1 MTASTDTKAAQ
12 VGGTHY
18 SDTAARCPHCDGE
31 IQHWDLYSNAPGLVY
46 SATKHITRHRQ
57 KGGKQDLLKAITEI
71 QKIIEQE
78 YPDNSRVPAN
88 NQSKRFDHRDIEAIR
103 ASELILE
110 IDYVLILRRDT
121 LMGTPL
127 PEEIMRDEW
136 AGTRGGAAHTESA
149 HPDLL
154 PLDNSPEAV
163 LARANAFA
171 SHRPND
177 DVPTGWV
184 LELTVSQKT
193 WHFRSDKGSKGWSE
207 EYATRSSALDA
218 LIITAIAANR

>member
-1 MTASTDTKAAQ
+1 MTASKDTKAAQ

-78 YPDNSRVPAN
+78 YPE
-88 NQSKRFDHRDIEAIR
+88 KK
-103 ASELILE
+103 
-110 IDYVLILRRDT
+110 
-121 LMGTPL
+121 

-136 AGTRGGAAHTESA
+136 AGTRGGAAHAESA
-149 HPDLL
+149 HHDLL

-171 SHRPND
+171 TAHPDD
-177 DVPTGWV
+177 DVPLGWAIRKFTGVGNDEEYWR
-184 LELTVSQKT
+184 
-193 WHFRSDKGSKGWSE
+193 FRRCRGGDTRWSDK
-207 EYATRSSALDA
+207 YTTRSEVLAMLTKRVDE
-218 LIITAIAANR
+218 NRLS

>member
-1 MTASTDTKAAQ
+1 MTASKDTKAAQ

-78 YPDNSRVPAN
+78 YPE
-88 NQSKRFDHRDIEAIR
+88 KK
-103 ASELILE
+103 
-110 IDYVLILRRDT
+110 
-121 LMGTPL
+121 

-136 AGTRGGAAHTESA
+136 AGTRGGAAHAESA

-177 DVPTGWV
+177 DVPMGWV

-207 EYATRSSALDA
+207 EYSTRSSALDA
-218 LIITAIAANR
+218 LIAVAVAANR